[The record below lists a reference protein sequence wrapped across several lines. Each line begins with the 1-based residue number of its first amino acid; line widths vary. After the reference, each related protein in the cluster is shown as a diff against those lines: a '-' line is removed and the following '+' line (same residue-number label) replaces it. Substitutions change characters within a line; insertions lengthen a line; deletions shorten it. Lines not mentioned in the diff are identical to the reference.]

1 MASHMPQL
9 RGESGVGLGGHS
21 RGKRFRHSGLR
32 SIPKRKKTGMHTRL
46 SCKID
51 REAPTSCDL
60 ACRGDTHSRV
70 LVVQYR
76 FRGGQTFLAAR
87 GGEPGKTVADD
98 AWKLHASRKDCAE
111 G

>member
-1 MASHMPQL
+1 M
-9 RGESGVGLGGHS
+9 EV
-21 RGKRFRHSGLR
+21 F
-32 SIPKRKKTGMHTRL
+32 TGMHTRL

-51 REAPTSCDL
+51 REALTNCDL
-60 ACRGDTHSRV
+60 ACRGDTHSQV

-87 GGEPGKTVADD
+87 GRGPGKAFTDD
-98 AWKLHASRKDCAE
+98 ACKLRASGKDCAE